1 MPSVPEY
8 NALPFDNAGDVTLKV
23 RFADKADAGRSL
35 PNHQMRWSDLTCL
48 FDEATQ
54 EPYPQLYFD
63 DYLLPVKSIEISP
76 AAKTVVI
83 VIGATGLE
91 PLH

>member
-8 NALPFDNAGDVTLKV
+8 NALPLDSAGDVTLKV

-35 PNHQMRWSDLTCL
+35 PSHKMRWSDLAYF

-54 EPYPQLYFD
+54 APHPQLYCD
-63 DYLLPVKSIEISP
+63 DYLLPVKAIEILP
-76 AAKTVVI
+76 AGKTVVI
-83 VIGATGLE
+83 VVGATGLE